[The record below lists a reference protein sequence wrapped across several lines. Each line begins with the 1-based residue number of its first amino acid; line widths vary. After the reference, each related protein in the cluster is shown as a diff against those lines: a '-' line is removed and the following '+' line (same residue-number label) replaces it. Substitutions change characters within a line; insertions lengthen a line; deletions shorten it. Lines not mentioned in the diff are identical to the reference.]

1 MRAAFV
7 ACMAVGIGLMGLAA
21 LNIATPPLSS
31 SGSDLAYSPKLA
43 ARETTPTGSL
53 VATGSTPASQSAGS
67 SDRAKTNVRRIVYK
81 KSPKKGE
88 TLGILS
94 LPTLGQMMPIIEG
107 TRDSDLKK
115 GVGHFTKSVMPGQ
128 KDNCVVSAHRDTYFS
143 RLGGLEKGDK
153 VVVQTAR
160 GSFTYKV
167 DRIRIVGKND
177 RTVIVPT
184 EHGVLTLSTCY
195 PFNYVGS
202 APKRYVVNARLLK
215 GE

>member
-1 MRAAFV
+1 MRVASV
-7 ACMAVGIGLMGLAA
+7 ACLAIGIGLMGLAA
-21 LNIATPPLSS
+21 VNIAMNSPFS
-31 SGSDLAYSPKLA
+31 SGSDSAYSPKLA
-43 ARETTPTGSL
+43 ALEATPTSSL
-53 VATGSTPASQSAGS
+53 VASDSTSASESVGS
-67 SDRAKTNVRRIVYK
+67 SELAKTGVRRIVYK
-81 KSPKKGE
+81 KNPKRGE

-143 RLGGLEKGDK
+143 RLGDLEKGDK

-184 EHGVLTLSTCY
+184 AHGVLTLSTCY
-195 PFNYVGS
+195 PFNYVGA
-202 APKRYVVNARLLK
+202 APKRYVVSARMVK